1 VGVINGYK
9 FTLRIRQNVE
19 RRLRDS
25 TRARARAQAHART
38 HEANSIEVKCFVF
51 TSVLK

>member
-19 RRLRDS
+19 RRLRDCTS
-25 TRARARAQAHART
+25 VRALTNTYAHT
-38 HEANSIEVKCFVF
+38 HEDNSIEVKCFVF
-51 TSVLK
+51 TSVLW

>member
-1 VGVINGYK
+1 VGVINGHK

-25 TRARARAQAHART
+25 TRARAQTNTRP

-51 TSVLK
+51 TSVL

>member
-19 RRLRDS
+19 RRLRDCTS
-25 TRARARAQAHART
+25 ARARAQT
-38 HEANSIEVKCFVF
+38 HKHTRPHTKPIP
-51 TSVLK
+51 